1 VKEYEMTV
9 PFSRHAKRSA
19 LAALCVALAGIALAQ
34 QPAMPAKQ
42 PDPPPVALVLED
54 QFDRKADL
62 ADLRGAVTVLVF
74 GDRKATDACRTLGEQ
89 LHVAWHPAAKDQ
101 PPAKAQQA
109 PVAELPNLKPGQQS
123 PNVLVIPVACC
134 GKVPSAVRG
143 VIRSQIAKGAPDT
156 VVWLDFAD
164 AMKGLFGLT
173 SGEPNLA
180 VIDAAG
186 RLRLK
191 VNGTPDRAAT
201 EKLMQAVQALRYE
214 AAQQ

>member
-1 VKEYEMTV
+1 
-9 PFSRHAKRSA
+9 
-19 LAALCVALAGIALAQ
+19 
-34 QPAMPAKQ
+34 
-42 PDPPPVALVLED
+42 
-54 QFDRKADL
+54 
-62 ADLRGAVTVLVF
+62 
-74 GDRKATDACRTLGEQ
+74 
-89 LHVAWHPAAKDQ
+89 
-101 PPAKAQQA
+101 
-109 PVAELPNLKPGQQS
+109 
-123 PNVLVIPVACC
+123 
-134 GKVPSAVRG
+134 
-143 VIRSQIAKGAPDT
+143 